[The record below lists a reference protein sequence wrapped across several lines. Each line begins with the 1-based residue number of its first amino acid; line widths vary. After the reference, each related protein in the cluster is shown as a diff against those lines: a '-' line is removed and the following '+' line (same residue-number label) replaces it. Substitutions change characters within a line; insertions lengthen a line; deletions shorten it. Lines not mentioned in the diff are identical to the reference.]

1 MAPYL
6 WLYMDVNK
14 IFDLFDSSSKDE
26 LVQDRSAVV
35 NDFKE
40 HPAYWLGMYKKLI
53 FNQKL
58 FSQRIIYHLNKLDTD
73 QDLEVVGNNLAF
85 ERGWYYIQKFNVNEE
100 IHKDSIIL
108 LLDSIL
114 LKTLEDGIFHFQE
127 KEEYERCAHL
137 KKILDI
143 SKTFLE

>member
-6 WLYMDVNK
+6 WLYMDINK

-85 ERGWYYIQKFNVNEE
+85 ERGWHYIQKFNVNEE

-114 LKTLEDGIFHFQE
+114 LKTLEDGILHFQE

-143 SKTFLE
+143 SKMFLE

>member
-6 WLYMDVNK
+6 WLYMDINK

-85 ERGWYYIQKFNVNEE
+85 ERGWHYIQKFDVNEE

-114 LKTLEDGIFHFQE
+114 LKTLEDGIYHFQE

-143 SKTFLE
+143 SKMFLE

>member
-6 WLYMDVNK
+6 WLYMDINK

-26 LVQDRSAVV
+26 LVQDRSAIV

-85 ERGWYYIQKFNVNEE
+85 ERGWYYIQKFNVNKE

-114 LKTLEDGIFHFQE
+114 LKTLEDGIYHFQE
-127 KEEYERCAHL
+127 KEEYERCL
-137 KKILDI
+137 Y
-143 SKTFLE
+143 TFNKLCNQ

>member
-6 WLYMDVNK
+6 WLYMDINK

-114 LKTLEDGIFHFQE
+114 LKTLEDGILHFQE

-143 SKTFLE
+143 SKMFLE

>member
-14 IFDLFDSSSKDE
+14 IFDLFDSSSKEE
-26 LVQDRSAVV
+26 LIQDRSAVV

-58 FSQRIIYHLNKLDTD
+58 FSQRIIYHLNKLGMMRIYW
-73 QDLEVVGNNLAF
+73 L
-85 ERGWYYIQKFNVNEE
+85 
-100 IHKDSIIL
+100 
-108 LLDSIL
+108 
-114 LKTLEDGIFHFQE
+114 
-127 KEEYERCAHL
+127 
-137 KKILDI
+137 
-143 SKTFLE
+143 

>member
-1 MAPYL
+1 
-6 WLYMDVNK
+6 MDIDK

-26 LVQDRSAVV
+26 LVQDRSAII

-58 FSQRIIYHLNKLDTD
+58 FSQRIIHHLSKLGGDM
-73 QDLEVVGNNLAF
+73 DLEALGNNLAF

-114 LKTLEDGIFHFQE
+114 LKTLEEGILHFQE

>member
-6 WLYMDVNK
+6 WLYMDINK

-26 LVQDRSAVV
+26 LVQDRSAIV

-85 ERGWYYIQKFNVNEE
+85 ERGWHYIQKFDVNEE

-114 LKTLEDGIFHFQE
+114 LKTLEDGIYHFQE

-143 SKTFLE
+143 SKMFLE

>member
-1 MAPYL
+1 MARYL
-6 WLYMDVNK
+6 WLYMDINK

-26 LVQDRSAVV
+26 LVQDRSAVI

-114 LKTLEDGIFHFQE
+114 LKTLEDGISHFQE

-143 SKTFLE
+143 SKMFLE

>member
-6 WLYMDVNK
+6 WLYMDINK

-26 LVQDRSAVV
+26 LVQDRSAIV

-114 LKTLEDGIFHFQE
+114 LKTLEDGIYHFQE

-143 SKTFLE
+143 SKMFLE

>member
-26 LVQDRSAVV
+26 LIQDRSAVV

-58 FSQRIIYHLNKLDTD
+58 FSQRIIHHLNKLGDD
-73 QDLEVVGNNLAF
+73 EDLLALGNNLAF
-85 ERGWYYIQKFNVNEE
+85 ERGWYYIQKFNINEE
-100 IHKDSIIL
+100 FHKESIIL
-108 LLDSIL
+108 ILDDIL
-114 LKTLEDGIFHFQE
+114 LKTLEEGIHHFQE
-127 KEEYERCAHL
+127 TEEYERCAHI
-137 KKILDI
+137 KKILDT

>member
-1 MAPYL
+1 
-6 WLYMDVNK
+6 MDINK

-58 FSQRIIYHLNKLDTD
+58 FSQRIIHHLIKLGGDTD
-73 QDLEVVGNNLAF
+73 LEDLGNNLAF
-85 ERGWYYIQKFNVNEE
+85 ERGWHYIQKFDVNEE

-114 LKTLEDGIFHFQE
+114 LKTLEDGIYHFQE

-143 SKTFLE
+143 SKMFLE

>member
-26 LVQDRSAVV
+26 LIQDRSAVV

-58 FSQRIIYHLNKLDTD
+58 FSQRIIHHLNKLGDD
-73 QDLEVVGNNLAF
+73 EDLLALGNNLAF
-85 ERGWYYIQKFNVNEE
+85 ERGWYYIQKFNINEE
-100 IHKDSIIL
+100 FHKESIIL
-108 LLDSIL
+108 ILDDIL

-127 KEEYERCAHL
+127 REEYEKCAHL
-137 KKILDI
+137 KKILDA
-143 SKTFLE
+143 SKTFLK

>member
-6 WLYMDVNK
+6 WLYMDINK

-26 LVQDRSAVV
+26 LVQDRSAIV

-85 ERGWYYIQKFNVNEE
+85 ERGWHYIQKFNVNEE

-114 LKTLEDGIFHFQE
+114 LKTLEDGIYHFQE

-143 SKTFLE
+143 SKMFLE